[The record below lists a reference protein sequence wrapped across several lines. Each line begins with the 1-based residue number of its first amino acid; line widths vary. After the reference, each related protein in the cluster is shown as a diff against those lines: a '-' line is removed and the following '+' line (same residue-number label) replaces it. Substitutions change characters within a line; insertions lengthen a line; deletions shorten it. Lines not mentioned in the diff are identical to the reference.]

1 MSHFFLKK
9 VLDFVFPMLY
19 SDGLLCDRRKE
30 MKDTDVKRSYYW
42 IVEAWTNENKTVF
55 RGQFLSFD
63 MAWDKYYSFKNKAN
77 VSLQRKF
84 KEAKIA

>member
-19 SDGLLCDRRKE
+19 SDGLLCDRRKD
-30 MKDTDVKRSYYW
+30 MKDKDVKRSAYW
-42 IVEAWTNENKTVF
+42 IVEAWTNENKPVF

-84 KEAKIA
+84 KETKIA